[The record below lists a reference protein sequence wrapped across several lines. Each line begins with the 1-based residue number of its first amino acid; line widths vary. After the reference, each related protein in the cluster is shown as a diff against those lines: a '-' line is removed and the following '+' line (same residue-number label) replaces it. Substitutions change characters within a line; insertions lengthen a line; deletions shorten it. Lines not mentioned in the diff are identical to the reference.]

1 MHQQSQPDFLEFV
14 YTPTFERTAE
24 SILAEADL
32 RALEEVLVEDPRAG
46 KVERGLGGARKIRIR
61 LPGRGKRGG
70 ARVVYHFSE
79 RKARVYLLLV
89 YAKSNR
95 PVLTQRQR
103 KVVRDLV
110 AELEGG

>member
-1 MHQQSQPDFLEFV
+1 MQRESKPDFLEFV
-14 YTPTFERTAE
+14 YTPTFEFTAE
-24 SILAEADL
+24 PILTEADL
-32 RALEEVLVEDPRAG
+32 RALEEVLVQDPHAG
-46 KVERGLGGARKIRIR
+46 KVERGLGGARKIRVR

-79 RKARVYLLLV
+79 RKARVYLLLA

-110 AELEGG
+110 VELEGG